1 VILVQW
7 CVYQLYMIVHLY
19 QLRVKDAVNS
29 QKDLS
34 LGCYIPISIEDKGI
48 EGTLDVGRGSLVLVD
63 LQLSCEFHCS
73 QWLLCVHKMLLGVR
87 TNDLDIEQETAVHE
101 SRPLNVRFQSLV
113 RHVVRQSFNFS
124 TAANRDEGSLE
135 QELDVVM
142 PLRELLLSL
151 VATDQMEGIVL
162 CDAYLLAGEAFVSSV
177 GNVQIQ
183 VPIQRTTL

>member
-1 VILVQW
+1 
-7 CVYQLYMIVHLY
+7 
-19 QLRVKDAVNS
+19 
-29 QKDLS
+29 
-34 LGCYIPISIEDKGI
+34 
-48 EGTLDVGRGSLVLVD
+48 
-63 LQLSCEFHCS
+63 
-73 QWLLCVHKMLLGVR
+73 MLLGVR
-87 TNDLDIEQETAVHE
+87 TNDLDIEQETSVHE
-101 SRPLNVRFQSLV
+101 CRPLNVRFQSLV

-151 VATDQMEGIVL
+151 VATEQMEGIVL